1 MNDDFSKAL
10 SDTCSELFT
19 AYGVEVTVGGDNV
32 PCSVAGIIGFVG
44 AGLRGNVIIATVA
57 GVSAASRPIPAAND
71 VELVDWVGELANQLL
86 GRVKNHYFLARG
98 IDIQMAAPVTVTG
111 QALECLAGKAPA
123 MNFSTSAGPIVIWS
137 ELRLDE
143 GFFIGPPIETESC
156 ATEGALEFF

>member
-1 MNDDFSKAL
+1 MNDEFSKTLA
-10 SDTCSELFT
+10 DTCAELFS
-19 AYGVEVTVGGDNV
+19 AYGVEATPGGTTE
-32 PCSVAGIIGFVG
+32 PCSIAGIIGFVG
-44 AGLRGNVIIATVA
+44 AGLCGSVVIATVSN
-57 GVSAASRPIPAAND
+57 VSAASRPVPAAND

-111 QALECLAGKAPA
+111 QALECLAGKSTAI
-123 MNFSTSAGPIVIWS
+123 NFSTPVGSVVIWS

-143 GFFIGPPIETESC
+143 GFSIGPPVETESC